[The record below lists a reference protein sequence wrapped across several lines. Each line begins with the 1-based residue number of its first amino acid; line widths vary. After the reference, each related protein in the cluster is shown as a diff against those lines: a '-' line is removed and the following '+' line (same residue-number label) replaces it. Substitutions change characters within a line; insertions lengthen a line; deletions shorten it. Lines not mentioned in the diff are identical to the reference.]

1 MRVAFA
7 PIPTVEFGVV
17 VSNSR
22 AKVALMREVR
32 PVCFVVLAAFVATT
46 ATLAA
51 QETETEAEPRNT
63 ATVSMGRSRGEIE
76 HGVEEVTSAIGA
88 DYMRR
93 VKGRWELGVQVDVDF
108 DRNGSGAEAFL
119 VTPVVS
125 YAITERWPVFL
136 GAGVAFEEDHTLG
149 FLRAGTEFAFPLDK
163 KRRWFIAPGVFLD
176 VGSEVT
182 PSVMIALGHNF

>member
-1 MRVAFA
+1 
-7 PIPTVEFGVV
+7 
-17 VSNSR
+17 
-22 AKVALMREVR
+22 MREFR
-32 PVCFVVLAAFVATT
+32 PVCFVVLATVVAAT

-51 QETETEAEPRNT
+51 QETEAEPRNT